1 MLDVRYTTT
10 MPRHPRHRFS
20 YFTSSFAIVLG
31 LVLIWRGIWYV
42 LDAVDKMF
50 FGGNHIFTAVGGII
64 AGLLILYLPDKN
76 LSELRKL

>member
-1 MLDVRYTTT
+1 
-10 MPRHPRHRFS
+10 MPRHPRHNVS

-42 LDAVDKMF
+42 LDAVDQAF
-50 FGGNHIFTAVGGII
+50 FGDSHVVTAIGGII

>member
-1 MLDVRYTTT
+1 
-10 MPRHPRHRFS
+10 MPRKSRHRLS

-42 LDAVDKMF
+42 MDIIDRMF
-50 FGGNHIFTAVGGII
+50 FDGDHAVTALGGII
-64 AGLLILYLPDKN
+64 VGLLILYLPDKN